1 MSLQKSLPRIAAR
14 VLHNTHVGLSRM
26 KEKFELIEEAYGRA
40 AVEADFEKWCHEIQD
55 RNPKYPLT
63 EYVKVVDARLG
74 PEFAEK
80 RADTEDPRIAPIAAV
95 AYELTGVLPSARSV
109 AKLLLSSEPDEILA
123 ALKEYVT
130 TLDDKDYKVGMR
142 MFFTENGAAAVIYA
156 RRQRAKTTRIFS
168 LDTSQ
173 QK

>member
-40 AVEADFEKWCHEIQD
+40 AVEADFEDWCNGQVLACEH
-55 RNPKYPLT
+55 PKYPLT

-80 RADTEDPRIAPIAAV
+80 KADMDDPRIATVSAV
-95 AYELTGVLPSARSV
+95 SYELTGVLPSARSV
-109 AKLLLSSEPDEILA
+109 AKLLTECEAEEILG
-123 ALKEYVT
+123 ALQEYVK
-130 TLDDKDYKVGMR
+130 TLDEKDYRSGMR
-142 MFFTENGAAAVIYA
+142 MFFTENGAAAVVLA
-156 RRQRAKTTRIFS
+156 RRRRNHE
-168 LDTSQ
+168 
-173 QK
+173 

>member
-40 AVEADFEKWCHEIQD
+40 AVEADFEKWCYEIKD

-80 RADTEDPRIAPIAAV
+80 RADMEDPRIAQITAV

-109 AKLLLSSEPDEILA
+109 GKLLLTCEYEELFA
-123 ALKEYVT
+123 ALKEYVN
-130 TLDDKDYKVGMR
+130 TLDDKDYKNGMR
-142 MFFTENGAAAVIYA
+142 MFFTESGASAVILA
-156 RRQRAKTTRIFS
+156 RRRRNNATQPRN
-168 LDTSQ
+168 
-173 QK
+173 

>member
-40 AVEADFEKWCHEIQD
+40 AVEADFEKWCREIQD

-74 PEFAEK
+74 PEFEEK
-80 RADTEDPRIAPIAAV
+80 RADLKDPHIAEISAV
-95 AYELTGVLPSARSV
+95 AYELTGVLPAVRSV
-109 AKLLLSSEPDEILA
+109 ANLLSTCDTEEI
-123 ALKEYVT
+123 
-130 TLDDKDYKVGMR
+130 
-142 MFFTENGAAAVIYA
+142 
-156 RRQRAKTTRIFS
+156 
-168 LDTSQ
+168 
-173 QK
+173 

>member
-40 AVEADFEKWCHEIQD
+40 AVEEDFAKWCQEVQD
-55 RNPKYPLT
+55 THPKYPLT

-80 RADTEDPRIAPIAAV
+80 RADMDDPCIAKITAV
-95 AYELTGVLPSARSV
+95 VYELTGVLPSARSV
-109 AKLLLSSEPDEILA
+109 GKLLLTVDADEILA
-123 ALKEYVT
+123 ALREYVT
-130 TLDDKDYKVGMR
+130 TLDDKEYKSGMR

-156 RRQRAKTTRIFS
+156 RQRRANATQS
-168 LDTSQ
+168 HN
-173 QK
+173 